1 MIVYSSP
8 SLKNYPENVLCW
20 GPTAINPITIAEER
34 TSMGGRSFPC
44 RRRGWPSQSKK
55 RPEPQMHPGGG
66 RQFARRD
73 TYSPLGPL
81 ATMMQGEYWT
91 NIHPW
96 TPLATT
102 VRGEFWTNIHPSGR
116 PLRQRLAQ
124 VTDRGRGHQY
134 GGCSDRCRIICKVE
148 GRAGSG
154 QTANLLRFL

>member
-1 MIVYSSP
+1 M
-8 SLKNYPENVLCW
+8 
-20 GPTAINPITIAEER
+20 
-34 TSMGGRSFPC
+34 
-44 RRRGWPSQSKK
+44 SK
-55 RPEPQMHPGGG
+55 EGGG
-66 RQFARRD
+66 GHLKAKKD
-73 TYSPLGPL
+73 LSPGCIQVEVDNLQGGTHIHPWGPL

-134 GGCSDRCRIICKVE
+134 GGCSDRCRIICEV
-148 GRAGSG
+148 GAGQGLGKRLICSVFYKHARPG
-154 QTANLLRFL
+154 SNISTLSNVKKTFKLCTHITS